1 MLERARTVL
10 EEVRSRVPGLAE
22 AIDWRSPAATEFR
35 DALGDWAVHVDSIV
49 GQLRRWDAELVRAC
63 AELAAEARIRTE
75 APPDPPSEWRP
86 LTEQRGRGA
95 PDGRGHGRG
104 EASAG

>member
-1 MLERARTVL
+1 MLERARAML

-35 DALGDWAVHVDSIV
+35 DALGDWAIHVDSIV
-49 GQLRRWDAELVRAC
+49 GQLGRWDAELVRAH
-63 AELAAEARIRTE
+63 AELAAEARVRTE

-86 LTEQRGRGA
+86 LTELRGRDA
-95 PDGRGHGRG
+95 PDGRGTGRG
-104 EASAG
+104 GGSAG